1 MRNNSRKLGGFI
13 LMEVLIALTIMG
25 VVVGLFWNAKL
36 ANAEFHSQIMEN
48 LASERLV
55 HDAKILLEINET
67 ELIELDGYNGLENYN
82 WLPNGLVFKFK
93 NKPKQERL
101 F

>member
-1 MRNNSRKLGGFI
+1 M
-13 LMEVLIALTIMG
+13 
-25 VVVGLFWNAKL
+25 
-36 ANAEFHSQIMEN
+36 
-48 LASERLV
+48 
-55 HDAKILLEINET
+55 HDAKILLQINET